1 MTKMDELFVEFPSD
15 ARDGGMVHPNFN
27 IIRTPTGHNIV
38 LDDTEGHESVTV
50 QHAGGSCIQFLPD
63 GSSIFRSEKDGY
75 EVIFGNKT
83 AVITGKL
90 NIVVNGDADMRVM
103 GDHNL
108 TVHGDMNLAV
118 GGDLKTVVGGTAWTT
133 IASDRNEDIGGSE
146 TTFVQGEVEKTSI
159 GKSFYGAY
167 GILKLQSIESSL
179 GLQSNNDIRMW
190 AGGAGGKTCPD
201 DPDRGNIFIESNA
214 GLFLKSSKYII
225 AESLQKLTLKS
236 SNYVAIDGENIFLNT
251 GMAPD
256 APPAGP
262 PPGPLEGEE

>member
-1 MTKMDELFVEFPSD
+1 MANMNELYTEFPAD
-15 ARDGGMVHPNFN
+15 ARGDGGMVYPNFN

-38 LDDTEGHESVTV
+38 LDDTQGHESVTI

-118 GGDLKTVVGGTAWTT
+118 TGDMKTVVGGSEYKTVAKN
-133 IASDRNEDIGGSE
+133 RNEDIGGGD
-146 TTFVQGEVEKTSI
+146 TTFVEGNLEKTSV
-159 GKSFYGAY
+159 GKSYYGAY
-167 GILKLQSIESSL
+167 GNMKIQSVFTSV
-179 GLQSNNDIRMW
+179 GVQANNDIRVW
-190 AGGAGGKTCPD
+190 AGSAGGHACPD
-201 DPDRGNIFIESNA
+201 DPDRGNIYIESNA
-214 GLFLKSSKYII
+214 SINMKAGKYFQMS
-225 AESLQKLTLKS
+225 ANQKCTLKS
-236 SNYVAIDGENIFLNT
+236 SNYVAIDGAQLFLNSE
-251 GMAPD
+251 MASD
-256 APPAGP
+256 AEQA
-262 PPGPLEGEE
+262 

>member
-1 MTKMDELFVEFPSD
+1 MAKMDELFVEFPAD
-15 ARDGGMVHPNFN
+15 ARDGGMIHPNFN

-63 GSSIFRSEKDGY
+63 GSTIFRSEKDNY
-75 EVIFGNKT
+75 EVIFGNRT

-133 IASDRNEDIGGSE
+133 IAKDRNEDLGGSD
-146 TTFVQGEVEKTSI
+146 TSFVNGNLEKTSI
-159 GKSFYGAY
+159 GNSYYGAY
-167 GILKLQSIESSL
+167 SDIKIQSAFTSVGIQA
-179 GLQSNNDIRMW
+179 NNDVRMW
-190 AGGAGGKTCPD
+190 AGSAGGHACPD
-201 DPDRGNIFIESNA
+201 DPNRGNIYIESNA
-214 GLFLKSSKYII
+214 STFIKAGKYLIGSSFN
-225 AESLQKLTLKS
+225 KLTLKS
-236 SNYVAIDGENIFLNT
+236 TNYVAIDGADIFLNSEMSVEAEKT
-251 GMAPD
+251 APD
-256 APPAGP
+256 P
-262 PPGPLEGEE
+262 EH